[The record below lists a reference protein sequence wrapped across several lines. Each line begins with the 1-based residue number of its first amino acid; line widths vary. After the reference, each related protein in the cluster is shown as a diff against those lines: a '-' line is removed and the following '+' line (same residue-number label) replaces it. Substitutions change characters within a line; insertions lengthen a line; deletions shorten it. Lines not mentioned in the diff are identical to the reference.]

1 MIQFNQKSLG
11 HRIILKPRIEKES
24 KGGILIARSERDQA
38 VNTNQGE
45 VFMIGPACWE
55 EMENKPDIKVGDLV
69 YYARYG
75 AMTIK
80 PEESEN
86 FLVLCNDEDLLV
98 GYTENE

>member
-11 HRIILKPRIEKES
+11 HRVILKPRIEKETKS
-24 KGGILIARSERDQA
+24 GIVIARDERSQA

-45 VFMIGPACWE
+45 VFMIGPSCWDN
-55 EMENKPDIKVGDLV
+55 MEKPDIKVGDLV

-80 PEESEN
+80 PEGSED